1 MSTSIQMYVMAVI
14 LVSMSVLSLIVFF
27 VIGDSDAL
35 FTAISSASGAVCIF
49 AIRANVWDKKKII
62 NLESDVYFWITI
74 LFLAILECLCLYF
87 FIYSDGNNWFAK
99 IDFLAKWGK
108 YFVLLIPVW
117 IITLYNLKR

>member
-74 LFLAILECLCLYF
+74 LFLAILECLCLYL